1 MKTLLE
7 RIVVNFLRK
16 PKEPPV
22 APKKTLLE
30 RIAVEFL
37 GEDSDAAQQA
47 KDAEYIHI
55 AGSQGM
61 WSKMVNGP
69 PKLLHREVS
78 LRY

>member
-37 GEDSDAAQQA
+37 GEQDDR
-47 KDAEYIHI
+47 D
-55 AGSQGM
+55 
-61 WSKMVNGP
+61 
-69 PKLLHREVS
+69 LS
-78 LRY
+78 LYAYDTKNKRLQKYEKCM

>member
-30 RIAVEFL
+30 RITVEFL
-37 GEDSDAAQQA
+37 GEADTTHDISFYAYNTDDDELQ
-47 KDAEYIHI
+47 Y
-55 AGSQGM
+55 
-61 WSKMVNGP
+61 
-69 PKLLHREVS
+69 
-78 LRY
+78 

>member
-30 RIAVEFL
+30 QITEEFVR
-37 GEDSDAAQQA
+37 E
-47 KDAEYIHI
+47 EYTDDEKRDIGI
-55 AGSQGM
+55 
-61 WSKMVNGP
+61 P
-69 PKLLHREVS
+69 PGCT
-78 LRY
+78 